1 LDGEL
6 KEIVDGIIYNSS
18 YSREQ
23 KKELLSYYSEMMGSK
38 VMELA
43 AKGGFKTTSKQ
54 EESQDDTPPT
64 PPRCQ

>member
-1 LDGEL
+1 MDGEL

-18 YSREQ
+18 YSQAQ

-38 VMELA
+38 VMDLA
-43 AKGGFKTTSKQ
+43 AKGGFKDTSKK
-54 EESQDDTPPT
+54 EESQEDTPPT